1 MGGGILAVEAV
12 VAADE
17 ETEVEA
23 EVVTAAAVGT
33 AHLVPAIN
41 NRHHPSPSR
50 AASSAD
56 PTMAST
62 NVPSVANPIAR

>member
-1 MGGGILAVEAV
+1 MEGGILAVEVAA
-12 VAADE
+12 AADE
-17 ETEVEA
+17 EAEVEA
-23 EVVTAAAVGT
+23 AVVTAAVVVA
-33 AHLVPAIN
+33 AHLVPAIS

-62 NVPSVANPIAR
+62 NVPSVASRTAR

>member
-1 MGGGILAVEAV
+1 MEGGILAVEVV

-17 ETEVEA
+17 EAEAEA

-33 AHLVPAIN
+33 AHLVPAIS
-41 NRHHPSPSR
+41 NRHHPSPIR
-50 AASSAD
+50 AASFAD

-62 NVPSVANPIAR
+62 NVPSVANRTAR